1 MSYIPTTWISAQGGS
16 GGPHTHPCSEVVN
29 LQSLLDGK
37 QEVGAYALTNHN
49 HAGVYQPFGA
59 YSLASHDHA
68 GVYQPAGSY
77 AAASHGH
84 VISDVTGLQAAL
96 DGKQAAGSYAAASH
110 NHDAA
115 YSAIGHNHSGV
126 YQPVGSYALTS
137 HNHDAVYS
145 AIGHTHSYEPVI
157 AAGTAD
163 QYWRGD
169 KTWQTLPAGGSD
181 PWTYLKVTGQD
192 FSTTLATWSIIP
204 GLIITPP
211 ANSTIEIEGAL
222 LISTAT
228 AAVGP
233 RPGVNWG
240 SGLLGGGVT
249 IHTPTS
255 LTATAI
261 THQTVLTTAGNA
273 LAPVGGLPVADRPYR
288 AHIFATITTGAAP
301 QAINVLL
308 ASETAGTAVKAR
320 LGSHVKWRA
329 I

>member
-1 MSYIPTTWISAQGGS
+1 MSYIPKSWIESCATGEGSVGPAGPQGETGPAGPPGPQGPPGLDGAPGADGQDGAQGIQG
-16 GGPHTHPCSEVVN
+16 
-29 LQSLLDGK
+29 
-37 QEVGAYALTNHN
+37 
-49 HAGVYQPFGA
+49 
-59 YSLASHDHA
+59 
-68 GVYQPAGSY
+68 PAG
-77 AAASHGH
+77 
-84 VISDVTGLQAAL
+84 QN
-96 DGKQAAGSYAAASH
+96 GSQG
-110 NHDAA
+110 
-115 YSAIGHNHSGV
+115 IQGPQGV
-126 YQPVGSYALTS
+126 K
-137 HNHDAVYS
+137 
-145 AIGHTHSYEPVI
+145 
-157 AAGTAD
+157 
-163 QYWRGD
+163 GD
-169 KTWQTLPAGGSD
+169 KGDQGIQGPQGIQGEQGPAGEGGSD

-288 AHIFATITTGAAP
+288 AHIFATIRTGAAP
-301 QAINVLL
+301 QAINVLI
-308 ASETAGTAVKAR
+308 ASETAGTAVKAQ
-320 LGSHVKWRA
+320 LGSYVKWRA